1 MCRGFERCRVRVLGC
16 PRKEP
21 RSKKTSGFEA
31 MPSMG
36 RADNAL
42 LVFRWHFRVVPMALY
57 PPKGLSERVVLAI
70 AKIAMKDSRDRR
82 VIPLS

>member
-1 MCRGFERCRVRVLGC
+1 MFRGFERCRVRVLGYLGDGVLDGSFV
-16 PRKEP
+16 K
-21 RSKKTSGFEA
+21 

-36 RADNAL
+36 CADNAL

-70 AKIAMKDSRDRR
+70 AKIARR
-82 VIPLS
+82 YSNDP